1 MRYILLLRNNGSENT
16 TFIGTRTALPR
27 HTRSNATPHLTPTL
41 RRAGPT
47 HTFKET
53 HTSHRRKD
61 AHTRPTPP
69 PPHQTHRHHTAS
81 NAPPQPLHRTNAPPA
96 GTTHSQPSRPASRRA
111 QHRQPASPLPG
122 PVIAV
127 IGMGGPTPPTTPAT
141 QPPPAR
147 QTRTLSPH
155 KTKLQHPRPHSSA
168 VEHQPSFPI
177 YVGEGSRVFPPRK
190 FERRNLVHSAVCGLV
205 GSTGFPA
212 RDQSLGWCERLH
224 VVSERVRSEWLV
236 FDGIRCES
244 IPLVRKL
251 DSVSQRPR
259 SLDEQWVGIRKS
271 DRIGGC
277 VRKAGSLPYL
287 I

>member
-1 MRYILLLRNNGSENT
+1 M
-16 TFIGTRTALPR
+16 PR

-61 AHTRPTPP
+61 AHTRPTHTTPPP

-96 GTTHSQPSRPASRRA
+96 GTTHSQPSRPPSRRA

-122 PVIAV
+122 PVI
-127 IGMGGPTPPTTPAT
+127 GMAGPTPPTTPAT
-141 QPPPAR
+141 QPPPAP

-212 RDQSLGWCERLH
+212 RDQSLRWCERLH